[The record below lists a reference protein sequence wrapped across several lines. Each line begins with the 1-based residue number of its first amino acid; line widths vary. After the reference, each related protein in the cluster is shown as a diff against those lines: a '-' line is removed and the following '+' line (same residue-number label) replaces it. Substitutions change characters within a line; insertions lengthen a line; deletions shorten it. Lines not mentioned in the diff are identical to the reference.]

1 MPIIARV
8 GFDIVR
14 LVLGGVIFGGNERLV
29 ARCGRAERYI
39 VSWLASN
46 YRHVD
51 MGGCHHDQCYRIVF
65 HFRAESVLDRGVAA
79 LLVATDVSD
88 VLR

>member
-1 MPIIARV
+1 
-8 GFDIVR
+8 
-14 LVLGGVIFGGNERLV
+14 
-29 ARCGRAERYI
+29 
-39 VSWLASN
+39 
-46 YRHVD
+46 